1 MPSVKFNTQTQHTTT
16 NNMPSS
22 TSLQDISSHTQK
34 FNWNKDQPL
43 INLPESLLTTKNG
56 ANNRPKNL
64 SQSNDRIFEHPEV
77 TIKPTRHDDRVHRR
91 LLTTTKAFNNEN
103 SGGSVPNILE
113 HPDIR
118 TPIVMQTE
126 QLSLSS
132 SSTSS
137 STTTSGEK
145 RRILR
150 QQSAD
155 VYSTLARTT
164 SSPATNQINLV
175 KSSARSNSP
184 GSIIDDIVEN
194 PETEKSEESH
204 SSTPPANLPTNKAPI
219 TIIREYSE
227 ASSTA
232 SDIDQTNKHSNQNAK
247 PQSEEDDFW

>member
-34 FNWNKDQPL
+34 FNWNKDHPL

-56 ANNRPKNL
+56 INNRQKNL
-64 SQSNDRIFEHPEV
+64 SQSDDRIFEHPEV
-77 TIKPTRHDDRVHRR
+77 TIKPTTNDDRVHRR
-91 LLTTTKAFNNEN
+91 LLMTTKTFSNHENN
-103 SGGSVPNILE
+103 GGSVPNILE

-118 TPIVMQTE
+118 TPIVMQTQ

-137 STTTSGEK
+137 NSNSSSEK

-164 SSPATNQINLV
+164 PSTMNQINLV
-175 KSSARSNSP
+175 KNSARSNSP
-184 GSIIDDIVEN
+184 GSLIDDIVEN
-194 PETEKSEESH
+194 PETEKSEESR
-204 SSTPPANLPTNKAPI
+204 SSTPPAIPSTNKAPI

-227 ASSTA
+227 ASSTT
-232 SDIDQTNKHSNQNAK
+232 SDIDQTNRHSNQNAK